1 MIPSRRPAIF
11 WNWFAGAFLVL
22 ACLASV
28 FIYKALQPGVRPLD
42 AVPPTAR

>member
-11 WNWFAGAFLVL
+11 WNWFVGAFLVV

-28 FIYKALQPGVRPLD
+28 FIYKAMQPDPRPLD
-42 AVPPTAR
+42 MVPN